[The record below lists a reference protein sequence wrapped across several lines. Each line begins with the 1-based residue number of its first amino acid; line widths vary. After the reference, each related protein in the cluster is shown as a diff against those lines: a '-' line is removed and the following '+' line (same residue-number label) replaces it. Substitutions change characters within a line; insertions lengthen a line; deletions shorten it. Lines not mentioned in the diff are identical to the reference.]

1 MFGLVTKNVLLLINR
16 NIKKIYKAESLNLL
30 KKKAF
35 NADFNVPDLRDQK
48 FIKKNDV
55 KPINSQPKIHVKKF
69 PAHNNVI
76 ILIAKKTIK
85 ETNDVIFW
93 SSFI

>member
-1 MFGLVTKNVLLLINR
+1 MFGLVTKKVLLLTIR
-16 NIKKIYKAESLNLL
+16 NIKNIYNAESLNLL

-35 NADFNVPDLRDQK
+35 KADFSVPDLSDQK
-48 FIKKNDV
+48 FIKKNEV
-55 KPINSQPKIHVKKF
+55 NPINSQPKIQVKKF
-69 PAHNNVI
+69 PAHNNVT

-85 ETNDVIFW
+85 DIKDVIFW